1 MSTEVMVNADHFQVL
16 VGDRDKGPLVD
27 TSELW
32 DSGVAIP
39 SIKGKSELI
48 ALPIA
53 RFGGS
58 VRVEL
63 DVVAGPPD
71 EESSPWESLGRFI
84 LDIPSGA
91 IVLWGPELLDLGTAV
106 RVEVPKGTYFG
117 EAFARD
123 RDQVS
128 DEYAA
133 DGPDRY
139 RIVLW
144 PAVAIA

>member
-58 VRVEL
+58 VRVE
-63 DVVAGPPD
+63 PR
-71 EESSPWESLGRFI
+71 SS
-84 LDIPSGA
+84 SGC
-91 IVLWGPELLDLGTAV
+91 
-106 RVEVPKGTYFG
+106 R
-117 EAFARD
+117 
-123 RDQVS
+123 Q
-128 DEYAA
+128 
-133 DGPDRY
+133 
-139 RIVLW
+139 
-144 PAVAIA
+144 